1 MDIQTQKE
9 IIIEQFKQ
17 VEDVDLIN
25 AIKSMLD
32 YSQKKETNIHTIPE
46 EHQKLVM
53 QRFDLVR
60 NNPDR
65 LLNWDEVKKT
75 L

>member
-17 VEDVDLIN
+17 VEDVDLIK

-32 YSQKKETNIHTIPE
+32 YSVKKEADIYNIPE
-46 EHQKLVM
+46 KHQKLVM

-60 NNPDR
+60 NSPDR
-65 LLNWDEVKKT
+65 LLDWDEAKKT